1 MSDEIVTRCYHVY
14 HFLCCRDSVEVKVPA
29 KKETSK
35 ESFSP
40 SGWHVYRNKVVETGT
55 RSSVYSAQVLLGVKR
70 TINAGRECNKTPWS

>member
-1 MSDEIVTRCYHVY
+1 MHIITSIIGFEMFKCQTRCYHVY

-40 SGWHVYRNKVVETGT
+40 SGWHVYRNKVAETGT
-55 RSSVYSAQVLLGVKR
+55 RSSVYNAQVLLGVKR
-70 TINAGRECNKTPWS
+70 NY

>member
-1 MSDEIVTRCYHVY
+1 MSDGTVTRYNHVY

-55 RSSVYSAQVLLGVKR
+55 RSSVYNAQVILGVKR
-70 TINAGRECNKTPWS
+70 TINSGREGNKSPWS